1 VVAELSRRLELE
13 LHIGAVSVVS
23 FVFLVMHPV
32 LHTHYYKR
40 PYNGTLDLVTKC
52 LLRMDIDVY
61 PWSFF
66 DDLTIYDS
74 ECHGAG
80 ALLETRMA

>member
-1 VVAELSRRLELE
+1 
-13 LHIGAVSVVS
+13 
-23 FVFLVMHPV
+23 MHPV

-52 LLRMDIDVY
+52 LLRMDIDIY

-66 DDLTIYDS
+66 DDLSIYDS

-80 ALLETRMA
+80 AFVRHMAWLNGAPATLSGH